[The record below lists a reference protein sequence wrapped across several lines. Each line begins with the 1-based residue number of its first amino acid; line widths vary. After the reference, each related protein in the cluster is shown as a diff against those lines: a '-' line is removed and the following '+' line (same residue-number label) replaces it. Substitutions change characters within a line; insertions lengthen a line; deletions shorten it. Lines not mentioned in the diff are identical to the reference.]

1 MVHCWL
7 AFFCL
12 KEKIEESVAEVFVVV
27 VVCFSVFSER
37 K

>member
-1 MVHCWL
+1 MEIRELVP
-7 AFFCL
+7 
-12 KEKIEESVAEVFVVV
+12 KSNIEVFVVV